1 MRRAPVLAPSA
12 WVLATAI
19 AIGVSWLGVGAVTRA
34 VTAAPEPVIPAA
46 KIAAQHPSLAPLPLP
61 NGKLVVAAPT
71 PRATSTTTTVPTNV
85 AREPIPT
92 IVVPPTVGPASGSTT
107 TTTTTTQPPSGSTG
121 PGGGTGEG
129 NPPPPPPPPVVVTF
143 TAAGGQ
149 VSVTDICTGPKIV
162 VDDVKVSNGFKE
174 TTEIPGP
181 GLLAEVSFNKSK
193 TTIVIEADC
202 SNGTPVKVPAVGWG
216 VGSGSGSDPYP
227 GQF

>member
-34 VTAAPEPVIPAA
+34 VTAAPEPTIPAA
-46 KIAAQHPSLAPLPLP
+46 RIAAQHPSLAPLPLP
-61 NGKLVVAAPT
+61 GGKLVVAAPA
-71 PRATSTTTTVPTNV
+71 PRATSTPTTAPTTV

-92 IVVPPTVGPASGSTT
+92 IVQPATVTPATGSTT

-121 PGGGTGEG
+121 PGGGTPEGG
-129 NPPPPPPPPVVVTF
+129 NPPPPPSPVVVTF

-181 GLLAEVSFNKSK
+181 GPLAEVSFNKSK
-193 TTIVIEADC
+193 TTLVIEAQC

-216 VGSGSGSDPYP
+216 VGPGSGSDPYP